1 MRKYLTL
8 VLVSVFL
15 VLMCGAP
22 EGPGSETKPGET
34 AGENIGYGTLTEG
47 ELQKLMKAMPVFKT
61 EVEKLDKE
69 WESLDS
75 PANMGSWLG
84 QFSKANQ
91 DVAGL
96 DAKLS
101 AAGMPWK
108 DFWPAFAKTLTA
120 YIAITLEKSMA
131 EMKDEMKGKES
142 EIAQMEAKLNDP
154 KVSEQEKQMT
164 KASLEMMKTM
174 QQSIKE
180 TEALYANVPQANKDL
195 IQKHWDELTQV
206 MEMD

>member
-1 MRKYLTL
+1 MKKYLTF

-22 EGPGSETKPGET
+22 EGPEPETGEKT
-34 AGENIGYGTLTEG
+34 GENIGYGILTEA
-47 ELQKLMKAMPVFKT
+47 ELQKFMKAVPVFKT

-75 PANMGSWLG
+75 PSNMGTWLG
-84 QFSKANQ
+84 QFSKTNQ
-91 DVAGL
+91 DIAEL
-96 DAKLS
+96 DTKLT
-101 AAGMPWK
+101 AAGMPWNE
-108 DFWPAFAKTLTA
+108 FWPAFAKTMTA
-120 YIAITLEKSMA
+120 FIATTLEQSMA

-142 EIAQMEAKLNDP
+142 EIAEMEAKLNDP
-154 KVSEQEKQMT
+154 KVSDQEKEMI
-164 KASLEMMKTM
+164 KASLEMMKAM
-174 QQSIKE
+174 QTSIEE

-195 IQKHWDELTQV
+195 IQKHWDELNKV